1 MKDYGN
7 MFSTTSAS
15 KITDRLQNKGF
26 TMVEMVMVVVIMAI
40 LFTMGAANYRDYQQ
54 RQYLESAVLQV
65 EADLRLA
72 QQMALSGVK
81 PEEPAGNDC
90 QSNNLSGYLFWRS
103 RGYESGPPEVTAQ
116 YTIYA
121 LCSDWDN
128 RVLVKGPVDLPR
140 GIELRPFGGGNRFY
154 FEVLAR
160 GIDRGSD
167 VNISLRYVNS
177 GLPDSTVVVR
187 HRGGI
192 IERL

>member
-1 MKDYGN
+1 
-7 MFSTTSAS
+7 
-15 KITDRLQNKGF
+15 
-26 TMVEMVMVVVIMAI
+26 MVEMVMVVVIMAI
-40 LFTMGAANYRDYQQ
+40 LFTMGTANYRDYQQ
-54 RQYLESAVLQV
+54 RQYLESAALQV

-103 RGYESGPPEVTAQ
+103 RGYDSGPPEETAQ

-121 LCSDWDN
+121 LCPDWDD

-140 GIELRPFGGGNRFY
+140 GIELRPFGGGNKFY

-160 GIDRGSD
+160 GIDRESD
-167 VNISLRYVNS
+167 VNINLRYIDS
-177 GLPDSTVVVR
+177 GLPDATVVVR
-187 HRGGI
+187 YRGGT